1 MLLNVV
7 VDCFFIAHKPGREH
21 KGTNVSLILKDGEYM
36 LPHDWLHH
44 STTYFSSILHYPYR
58 ELLSLSTQELKSD
71 GFILIYMQLGNTR

>member
-21 KGTNVSLILKDGEYM
+21 KGTNVSLILKDGEHM

-44 STTYFSSILHYPYR
+44 SHHIQHILAASFIILTGNYYHYQPR
-58 ELLSLSTQELKSD
+58 S
-71 GFILIYMQLGNTR
+71 